1 MPRVL
6 VVDRKL
12 MMCNEIKS
20 GSPMVRLLAGNGARL
35 AILVVLTIMTNVCAA
50 QEAPIAP
57 LDPLR
62 AAEQMEAHRQAIA
75 KETASITRIRDELR
89 DLSVSIP
96 EALDKLQ
103 VGEVSQSMVEQAR
116 VDAEGARLR
125 VEDLQSDTTNTQRRI
140 KDLNDSIRSLEAS
153 EQLLKNPAKD
163 QKSGVDRDLQLA
175 RVSRALEQQRSELE
189 LEKKHL
195 ENLGVLNE
203 LAKQQIAL
211 YEKQIARLG
220 EIYNQQ
226 QRESR
231 RTAEEELVAQ
241 LQRDQQAYLDEFA
254 KLRQRLE
261 REGDTMSEA
270 AIRLLETRIKF
281 SEIRAKL
288 SQADIRLARAANE
301 LTNLEELVGQADVQ
315 PKTLESALEQLS
327 QLRAELMPTKE
338 LFDRGMALSEQQ
350 KQLIEQR
357 EGLSG
362 ADARASAEEA
372 TIVGDFMTDL
382 IERRTRIEEL
392 LNRVEVTRA
401 RLEQRYTA
409 SLRRDLLERH
419 RLPSTEVE
427 WRELLQ
433 GIAAAPQVIYHQA
446 KLSISSAVETMLTAP
461 VLRWLGFWSA
471 EFALLWL
478 VAVGRRAVARYLEA
492 VKDRPESP
500 TFLKRA
506 SLVLSRLL
514 RRDLLAFGVSAALI
528 TGLWILQVPQPGL
541 GIIATLVLVWVLVRT
556 PISLAWLLLAAPFLP
571 PENRRLP
578 LFRHLAWT
586 ITVGG
591 LLAAVTVLSHLS
603 SLPLPVRATFDQVFM
618 CFLLVAF
625 WPALRLRRFL
635 LDLLAA
641 RYAGSFWFIS
651 LQVSTL
657 ILPVALLVAALL
669 GIAGYINL
677 AWAVAWHLAIFV
689 LVLIGW
695 LLTRGILN
703 DLVVFLKNYAV
714 VHSGY
719 GLLWTQEVIRP
730 AHRILDVAL
739 FFAAWVVMFRIFGLS
754 GESAIVDTAWNVLDK
769 TLFTLGGAD
778 ISIWRI
784 LLTVVTFVVV
794 IWLGQWIRAVTYR
807 WVYSR
812 IVDLG
817 ARHSLSVFT
826 QYAIVVIG
834 ILVVLRIIGLDLT
847 TLTVFAGA
855 LGVGI
860 GFGLQTIAN
869 NFISGLLLLI
879 ERPLRSGDTVKIGTN
894 EGEVSRIGMRSLTM
908 TTWDNMAVIIPN
920 SDVITNAFTNWTH
933 TDNVVRTVLMIRVS
947 YTAEPHHVKSV
958 LERVLN
964 ANKTVVRDPA
974 PMVLLWE
981 FGESELLFRVQYY
994 MDVVKDNILQCR
1006 SDVNFGIWD
1015 AFARE
1020 NIAIPYPQRDLFV
1033 KEWPEIPV
1041 AQRHKEPESSSVLLG
1056 PTGMGASPVPNK
1068 AS

>member
-1 MPRVL
+1 M
-6 VVDRKL
+6 
-12 MMCNEIKS
+12 I
-20 GSPMVRLLAGNGARL
+20 RLLASNVANLVIL
-35 AILVVLTIMTNVCAA
+35 AALAIMTNVSAA
-50 QEAPIAP
+50 QEVPIAP
-57 LDPLR
+57 LDPLV
-62 AAEQMEAHRQAIA
+62 AAEQLEAHRQAIA
-75 KETASITRIRDELR
+75 EEAASIPRMRDELR
-89 DLSVSIP
+89 DLSASITRT
-96 EALDKLQ
+96 LDQLQ
-103 VGEVSQSMVEQAR
+103 VGDVDQPMVEQAR
-116 VDAEGARLR
+116 VDAESARLR
-125 VEDLQSDTTNTQRRI
+125 IDDVQSDSTNTQRRI
-140 KDLNDSIRSLEAS
+140 KDLRDSIRSLEAR

-163 QKSGVDRDLQLA
+163 EKSGVDRDLQLA
-175 RVSRALEQQRSELE
+175 RVSRALEQQRVELE
-189 LEKKHL
+189 LENKHL
-195 ENLGVLNE
+195 ENLGVLSE
-203 LAKQQIAL
+203 LAKQKIAL
-211 YEKQIARLG
+211 VDRRLARLE
-220 EIYNQQ
+220 EINGVQQ
-226 QRESR
+226 QQSR
-231 RTAEEELVAQ
+231 RTAEEARIAA
-241 LQRDQQAYLDEFA
+241 LQQEQQKYLDEAA
-254 KLRQRLE
+254 KLRLRLE
-261 REGDTMSEA
+261 RDGDSLSEA
-270 AIRLLETRIKF
+270 AHSLLETRIRF
-281 SEIRAKL
+281 FEIHAKL
-288 SQADIRLARAANE
+288 VQADIRFTRTANE
-301 LTNLEELVGQADVQ
+301 VTTLDELFGKPDVQ
-315 PKTLESALEQLS
+315 PKVLESGLERLKE
-327 QLRAELMPTKE
+327 LRAELMPTKE
-338 LFDRGMALSEQQ
+338 LFDRGMILSEQQ
-350 KQLIEQR
+350 KLLIEQR
-357 EGLSG
+357 EAQPG
-362 ADARASAEEA
+362 ADRRTIAEEA
-372 TIVGDFMTDL
+372 KVVGDFMTVL
-382 IERRTRIEEL
+382 IESRTRIEEL
-392 LNRVEVTRA
+392 LNRVDLTEARA
-401 RLEQRYTA
+401 AERYAA
-409 SLRRDLLERH
+409 SLSRDLLQRH
-419 RLPSTEVE
+419 HLPADLAE

-433 GIAAAPQVIYHQA
+433 GVVDAPLVLYHQV
-446 KLSISSAVETMLTAP
+446 KLSISTAVEAMLSAP
-461 VLRWLGFWSA
+461 VLRWIGFWSA
-471 EFALLWL
+471 EFVLLWL
-478 VAVGRRAVARYLEA
+478 VATGRRAVTRYLEA
-492 VKDRPESP
+492 VKYRAESP

-528 TGLWILQVPQPGL
+528 AGLWILQVPQPGL
-541 GIIATLVLVWVLVRT
+541 GIIATLVLVWVLIRT

-571 PENRRLP
+571 PDKRRLP
-578 LFRHLAWT
+578 LFRQLAWT
-586 ITVGG
+586 ITLVGVLALVV
-591 LLAAVTVLSHLS
+591 LLGHLS
-603 SLPLPVRATFDQVFM
+603 SLPPQVTGAFDRVFM

-625 WPALRLRRFL
+625 WPALRVRRFL
-635 LDLLAA
+635 LDLLAV
-641 RYAGSFWFIS
+641 RYGRSFWFIS

-669 GIAGYINL
+669 GIVGYINL

-695 LLTRGILN
+695 LLMRGVLN
-703 DLVVFLKNYAV
+703 DLVIFLKNYAV

-739 FFAAWVVMFRIFGLS
+739 FFAAWVLMFRIFGLS

-784 LLTVVTFVVV
+784 LLTVVTFFIV

-817 ARHSLSVFT
+817 ARHSVSVFT

-964 ANKTVVRDPA
+964 TNKTVVRDPA

-994 MDVVKDNILQCR
+994 MDVVKDNLLQCR

-1020 NIAIPYPQRDLFV
+1020 NIAIPYPKRDLFI
-1033 KEWPEIPV
+1033 KEWPENPT
-1041 AQRHKEPESSSVLLG
+1041 AQHSKEPESSSILLG

-1068 AS
+1068 GP